1 MKENTLRSVRKDETP
16 SIPVERGFTGVRDWE
31 GGREGT
37 MPAVFERMER
47 LMDDMFRGEL
57 WGRFGTPWDRLI
69 REVGFGG
76 EGNIRLDMFEDGNTL
91 VVKADLPG
99 TVKEDLN
106 VRIIEGNLLISGER
120 RHEEK
125 VERKDYLRFERT
137 LGTFSRT
144 IPLPEG
150 VDSDAI
156 TAALKDGVLEVR
168 IPRTEIKKPVVHVD
182 IT

>member
-1 MKENTLRSVRKDETP
+1 
-16 SIPVERGFTGVRDWE
+16 
-31 GGREGT
+31 

-57 WGRFGTPWDRLI
+57 WGRYGTPWDRLF
-69 REVGFGG
+69 RDVGFGA
-76 EGNIRLDMFEDGNTL
+76 EGNIRLDMFEEGDAL

-99 TVKEDLN
+99 TTKEDLN
-106 VRIIEGNLLISGER
+106 VRVIEGNLLISGER

-125 VERKDYLRFERT
+125 VERKDYLRFERSV
-137 LGTFSRT
+137 GTFSRT
-144 IPLPEG
+144 VPLPEG

-156 TAALKDGVLEVR
+156 TAALKDGILEVR
-168 IPRTEIKKPVVHVD
+168 IPRTEIKKPVVHID

>member
-1 MKENTLRSVRKDETP
+1 MKENTLRSVKKDETP
-16 SIPVERGFTGVRDWE
+16 SVPVEKGFTGLWGGE
-31 GGREGT
+31 GAREGT
-37 MPAVFERMER
+37 LPAVFERMER

-57 WGRFGTPWDRLI
+57 WGRFGTPWERLF

-76 EGNIRLDMFEDGNTL
+76 EGNIRLDMFEEGNTL

-99 TVKEDLN
+99 TAKEDLN
-106 VRIIEGNLLISGER
+106 VRVIEGNLLISGER

-156 TAALKDGVLEVR
+156 TAALKEGVLEVR
-168 IPRTEIKKPVVHVD
+168 IPRTEIKKPVVHVE
-182 IT
+182 IN